1 MTKNLGQNEGGDP
14 SGDRDGEA
22 AELVGQVEDA
32 VHRGRRRRD
41 PTGRQHR

>member
-1 MTKNLGQNEGGDP
+1 MTNILGQNERGYP

-32 VHRGRRRRD
+32 VHRGRRDRD